1 MGLTNSPATFQNLM
15 QKVVGDLHLKSCLIY
30 LDDIIV
36 FSNTLEE
43 HLDRLHQ
50 VMIRIREAGLKLKPS
65 KCHFLQKR
73 IKFLGH
79 VVSDNGIEC
88 DPDYI
93 KDLLNWPIPKTVKQ
107 VQSFVGFAGF
117 YRRYVQDFAKIAR
130 PLHQLTGYVKDKRG
144 KKHPVPWE
152 WAEKH
157 QAAFSTLVKL
167 LTQPPI
173 LAYPDYSKPFELRT
187 DASRDGLGAVLS
199 QQQDG
204 VTRVIAYASRGVKK
218 SESNYSSNKLEYL
231 ALKWAVTEK
240 FHDHLYGHHCVVK
253 TYNNPLTYVLTSAKL
268 DAAGHRWFST
278 YDLELVYKSGRT
290 NIDADILSRLPE
302 ITCHCSVQMVHDIL
316 TCVPDPSEWEGY
328 LTTFPTSPRICAQI
342 PALPDTSLH
351 VEWEVEQKKY
361 PLLRQVLQAMNSP
374 DGRNSLPNTTSFRAF
389 HRDWNRFQIKE
400 GVLYHCKSESDD
412 RLVVPSSHKEEAF
425 RLLHDEM
432 GHMGRDRTTSLLR
445 ERFYWPGLDKYV
457 ADKLKRCHRCLQGKG
472 PHLPDRAALGHLKAS
487 QPLELVCI
495 DFLSLEESKGKFG
508 NILVMTDVFTYYLSC
523 YPQVC
528 LISLGLVLF

>member
-36 FSNTLEE
+36 FSKTLEE
-43 HLDRLHQ
+43 HLDRLQQ

-144 KKHPVPWE
+144 RKHPVPWE

-157 QAAFSTLVKL
+157 QAAFNSLVKL

-187 DASRDGLGAVLS
+187 DASRDGLGAVLC

-231 ALKWAVTEK
+231 ALKWAVTGK

-253 TYNNPLTYVLTSAKL
+253 TDNNSLTYVLTSAKL
-268 DAAGHRWFST
+268 DAAGHRWLSELST

-302 ITCHCSVQMVHDIL
+302 RTCHCSVQMVQDIL

-351 VEWEVEQKKY
+351 VEWEVEQKKD
-361 PLLRQVLQAMNSP
+361 PLLRHVL
-374 DGRNSLPNTTSFRAF
+374 
-389 HRDWNRFQIKE
+389 
-400 GVLYHCKSESDD
+400 
-412 RLVVPSSHKEEAF
+412 
-425 RLLHDEM
+425 
-432 GHMGRDRTTSLLR
+432 
-445 ERFYWPGLDKYV
+445 
-457 ADKLKRCHRCLQGKG
+457 
-472 PHLPDRAALGHLKAS
+472 
-487 QPLELVCI
+487 
-495 DFLSLEESKGKFG
+495 
-508 NILVMTDVFTYYLSC
+508 
-523 YPQVC
+523 
-528 LISLGLVLF
+528 